1 MLWKNY
7 WNISPNVSTL
17 GGVRN
22 VFFFSGLVPVGFFE
36 KPAGSVRNWLQERIY
51 GKAAVRFGNRNEPEK
66 HFQRI
71 SFMQLRQY
79 RLTWCCW
86 YSGCPLQM
94 LKYCQYKGRLQLRSN
109 NYKLVTIL
117 REVDYIG
124 YKFNRAGLY
133 WVGYA
138 TVWGI
143 NELTSLTFV
152 WRISMTIVAISKQ
165 TKLTLTNYAIN
176 LLLQSDWWAYWGN
189 VA

>member
-1 MLWKNY
+1 MYFSSPAWFPLVSLKNQ
-7 WNISPNVSTL
+7 
-17 GGVRN
+17 R
-22 VFFFSGLVPVGFFE
+22 
-36 KPAGSVRNWLQERIY
+36 
-51 GKAAVRFGNRNEPEK
+51 VRFGIGYRNGFMEK
-66 HFQRI
+66 PRFGLETVTSLRNIFRWI

-165 TKLTLTNYAIN
+165 AKLTLTNCAIN